1 MAKHDWQE
9 TPNTIGGSHGFHC
22 SKCDLFFKYNSTRP
36 VDDCMEDYDEII
48 PCSGGCVVY
57 VKSHKALPTKDCE
70 GDVSSYATMSQQD
83 IRRELSGTEFWN
95 EDKGDR

>member
-1 MAKHDWQE
+1 MTTKHDWQE
-9 TPNTIGGSHGFHC
+9 TPSIIGASHGFRC

-36 VDDCMEDYDEII
+36 VD
-48 PCSGGCVVY
+48 GCE
-57 VKSHKALPTKDCE
+57 KSYT
-70 GDVSSYATMSQQD
+70 TMSQQD